1 MKRSYGSCAGATS
14 TRSSWQ
20 PGRTPPTMTCATRSR
35 SGRATEK
42 VVDAWREGRTG
53 YPVVDAGM
61 RQLLREGWMHNRTRM
76 VVASFLT
83 KDLMIDWRIGAAH
96 FMAHLVDGDV
106 AQNQLNWQW
115 VAGTGTDTNPH
126 RVYNPTVQSRKI
138 RPRWRLHPPLCRR
151 AREHRGRHPR
161 PLTGRT
167 RSTRLSRSPRRPP
180 RSHRALARQP
190 RPLMFATATCV
201 SRDARTRGRTALP

>member
-1 MKRSYGSCAGATS
+1 M
-14 TRSSWQ
+14 
-20 PGRTPPTMTCATRSR
+20 
-35 SGRATEK
+35 
-42 VVDAWREGRTG
+42 VDAWREGRTG

-126 RVYNPTVQSRKI
+126 RVYNPTVQSRKFDPDGVYI
-138 RPRWRLHPPLCRR
+138 RRYVDEL
-151 AREHRGRHPR
+151 ADFDGRHPR
-161 PLTGRT
+161 PVTGRT
-167 RSTRLSRSPRRPP
+167 RSTRLPRSPRRPP
-180 RSHRALARQP
+180 RSHRPVASQP
-190 RPLMFATATCV
+190 RPLMFATGTTCV
-201 SRDARTRGRTALP
+201 SRDARTRGRTALR

>member
-1 MKRSYGSCAGATS
+1 M
-14 TRSSWQ
+14 
-20 PGRTPPTMTCATRSR
+20 
-35 SGRATEK
+35 
-42 VVDAWREGRTG
+42 DAWREGRTG

-106 AQNQLNWQW
+106 AENQLNWQW

-126 RVYNPTVQSRKI
+126 RVYNPTVQSRKFDPDGVYI
-138 RPRWRLHPPLCRR
+138 RRYVDELANIEGDIHDPSPEERDRLGYPAPLVDHHEAIDQWRSSR
-151 AREHRGRHPR
+151 AR
-161 PLTGRT
+161 
-167 RSTRLSRSPRRPP
+167 
-180 RSHRALARQP
+180 
-190 RPLMFATATCV
+190 
-201 SRDARTRGRTALP
+201 